1 MPLLHYQKLVNS
13 LFVICSR
20 NAGIPSAYW
29 TFNTRIP
36 VGSTISSE
44 YILWGQSG
52 SGMTRTHAESDSTGR
67 IQVVSPNSD
76 YRAFYSWDASRINS
90 IYGNSKTVTP
100 LSETCKFFI
109 KY

>member
-1 MPLLHYQKLVNS
+1 MLHQYQELVNFS
-13 LFVICSR
+13 YVICSQ

-36 VGSTISSE
+36 VGSTIASE
-44 YILWGQSG
+44 YILWGQPG
-52 SGMTRTHAESDSTGR
+52 SGMKRTHVDTNSTAR
-67 IQVVSPNSD
+67 IQVVTPNSS
-76 YRAFYSWDASRINS
+76 YQSVHSWDASRINS
-90 IYGNSKTVTP
+90 IYGNSNTVTP